1 MIDFSDPGVRQ
12 ILIMMG
18 PAILGNAATQINV
31 LVNSNL
37 ASEIVD
43 PIRGANGSVSW
54 LNYAFRF
61 MQLPLGLFGVAIA
74 RATLPA
80 VSRSA
85 AAENWDEFR
94 RTLSRSLGLVFLL
107 TIPSSAGLMLVGRA
121 MIGAVYQGGKFDAYD
136 TQQTALALS
145 CFAAGLAGYSA
156 LKVLSPAFYALRD
169 SRTPMLVSLGSVI
182 VNYVLARTMVDVLH
196 VGHAGLAVS
205 TSGVALFSSV
215 TLFLMMRHKVNGLY
229 GRILWSS
236 LWKAILATVAMG
248 AVVAV
253 LVDAMAGQ
261 AFLLQLAVT
270 IPAGAVVFY
279 AAARA
284 LRVDELT
291 MATEAMA
298 GPLRRRL
305 PFLRGKV

>member
-1 MIDFSDPGVRQ
+1 M
-12 ILIMMG
+12 
-18 PAILGNAATQINV
+18 
-31 LVNSNL
+31 
-37 ASEIVD
+37 
-43 PIRGANGSVSW
+43 
-54 LNYAFRF
+54 
-61 MQLPLGLFGVAIA
+61 
-74 RATLPA
+74 
-80 VSRSA
+80 
-85 AAENWDEFR
+85 
-94 RTLSRSLGLVFLL
+94 
-107 TIPSSAGLMLVGRA
+107 
-121 MIGAVYQGGKFDAYD
+121 
-136 TQQTALALS
+136 
-145 CFAAGLAGYSA
+145 
-156 LKVLSPAFYALRD
+156 KVLSPAFYALRD